1 MTIETFEKKL
11 KDMGF
16 NLFQNII
23 PFTRNSTF
31 NGEPCEICGSTKLIH
46 GEGRYIIFDDS
57 TPIEIFL
64 CGKCEGEIEEKYKLD
79 FM

>member
-1 MTIETFEKKL
+1 MTIETFERKL
-11 KDMGF
+11 HDMGF
-16 NLFQNII
+16 CKGNYV

-31 NGEPCEICGSTKLIH
+31 TNEPCEICGSTILIQ
-46 GEGRYIIFDDS
+46 GIGRYIIFDDS

-64 CGKCEGEIEEKYKLD
+64 CGKCESEIEEKYKLD